1 MELTKEEIID
11 INIFFDNLNNY
22 EQIIIA
28 ENTVLW
34 RYNN

>member
-1 MELTKEEIID
+1 MELTNEEIID

-28 ENTVLW
+28 EDIVLW